1 MGTDPRGRA
10 DGEFTNLPGYGIG
23 AGVQTPFGIQLP
35 PSGRVI
41 YVRST
46 GVQTGDTPEIAK
58 RLLPTL
64 AAALA
69 RCRSGLGDT
78 VVCLPGH
85 SESVTDATML
95 TNLVAGTRVVG
106 VGTGSMTP
114 TFRWTATASQWAI
127 NKADCSFRGLRLRLE
142 GAAVVKAINITGA
155 NCALIDNDIEIGST
169 VTTNVAAIA
178 VEVGTGADGC
188 AIAKNRFRS
197 TATSASTDCV
207 LIVGT
212 AVDRVSV
219 IDNVMMAS
227 TTTANGLI
235 RCTAAATNLYIA
247 RNAIYNSIAA
257 SVAGINF
264 SNVAATGV
272 CADNYITVLSTGAVS
287 AGVTGITVG
296 GTNNLVGFFNNL
308 TVNDPNKS
316 GLLTPAVDT

>member
-23 AGVQTPFGIQLP
+23 AGLQTPFGIQIP
-35 PSGRVI
+35 PSGRVL

-64 AAALA
+64 AAALS

-78 VVCLPGH
+78 IICLPGH
-85 SESVTDATML
+85 SESVTDNTML
-95 TNLVAGTRVVG
+95 TNLVAGTRIRG
-106 VGTGSMTP
+106 VGFGAMMP
-114 TFRWTATASQWAI
+114 VFRWTAAGSQWVM
-127 NKADCSFRGLRLRLE
+127 NKADVDIRGLRLRLE
-142 GAAVVKAINITGA
+142 GAAVTKAIAITGA
-155 NCALIDNDIEIGST
+155 SNSLIENDIEIGST

-178 VEVGTGADGC
+178 VEVGTGADAC
-188 AIAKNRFRS
+188 VIAKNRFRS

-207 LIVGT
+207 LISGT

-219 IDNVMMAS
+219 VDNVMMAS
-227 TTTANGLI
+227 TTTTNGLI
-235 RCTAAATNLYIA
+235 RCTAAATNLLIA
-247 RNAIYNSIAA
+247 RNMIYNSIAS

-308 TVNDPNKS
+308 SVNDPNKS